1 MCYTLA
7 KTSVDG
13 AIMEVLHYN
22 DKELLSTFPLLL
34 NNLRK
39 EQILTDVVLCSDGN
53 EIPCHR
59 NVLVSSSP
67 YFHAMFCSNFCERQ
81 QTRVEMQGIPYNTL
95 NSIVDYVYTGAIS
108 ITMESVL
115 PLMQAAAMLHYE
127 RLFEACSAFLQ
138 AQLRPDNCLSMSR
151 LSEILHCTS
160 LQQKAREMAVKSFSD
175 VVASEDFCELSLKEL
190 VSYLED
196 DQLCAEEEKVFEIL
210 LAWIHHDP
218 FARQGAIHDLF
229 RQVRLRHIHPSY
241 LFQFIASDPLVQS
254 SSLCTE
260 IIDSVRRLLFS
271 VGSHC
276 SSDLQPL
283 WSAPRRHACKEAL
296 VVVGGR
302 KNNERTSR
310 EALLFDEQ
318 TECWQWLAKFPVR
331 LYRAS
336 YVCMHS
342 ILYVLGGLT
351 MTTGGGGVPTAT
363 VYTLSLKMNQ
373 WRVAEPML
381 VPRFGH
387 QSISYLQFIFVL
399 GGITGDR
406 QISNGMERYNT
417 MFNLWESMAPMPV
430 AVQQPAV
437 AAHNQRIYVFGGED
451 AMQNPVRMIQ
461 VYHIGRNIWC
471 KMENRMVKN
480 VSAPASAIDG
490 KIYIIGGYTR
500 RMLAYDI
507 KANRFIKCKNMN
519 ERRMHHS
526 ATVIDN
532 KVCVTG
538 GRYINSQNDVQD
550 SDSFDCYD
558 PETDTWTSK
567 RPLPFK
573 LFDHGS
579 VPMVCISHKPFPTCV

>member
-7 KTSVDG
+7 KTSLDG
-13 AIMEVLHYN
+13 AIMEVLHYK

-39 EQILTDVVLCSDGN
+39 EQLLTDVVLCSDGK

-59 NVLVSSSP
+59 NVLVTSSP
-67 YFHAMFCSNFCERQ
+67 YFHAMFCSNFRERQ
-81 QTRVEMQGIPYNTL
+81 QTRVEMPGVPYNTL
-95 NSIVDYVYTGAIS
+95 NSIVDYVYTGDIS

-127 RLFEACSAFLQ
+127 RLFEACSTFLQ
-138 AQLRPDNCLSMSR
+138 AQLRPDNCLSMIR

-160 LQQKAREMAVKSFSD
+160 LQQKAREVAVKSFSD

-190 VSYLED
+190 VGYLED
-196 DQLCAEEEKVFEIL
+196 DQLCAEEEQVFEIL

-260 IIDSVRRLLFS
+260 IIESVRRLLFS

-276 SSDLQPL
+276 PSELQPL
-283 WSAPRRHACKEAL
+283 WTVPRRHACKEAL

-310 EALLFDEQ
+310 EALLYDEQ
-318 TECWQWLAKFPVR
+318 TECWQSLAKLPVR

-363 VYTLSLKMNQ
+363 VYTLSLKLNQ

-406 QISNGMERYNT
+406 QISNSIERYNT

-437 AAHNQRIYVFGGED
+437 AAHDKRIYIFGGED

-461 VYHIGRNIWC
+461 VYHIGRNLWC

-500 RMLAYDI
+500 RMLAYDV

-526 ATVIDN
+526 ATVINN
-532 KVCVTG
+532 KVYVTG
-538 GRYINSQNDVQD
+538 GRYINSHNDVED

-567 RPLPFK
+567 STLPFN

-579 VPMVCISHKPFPTCV
+579 VPMVCISHKPFPT